1 MFKTLSYLFVSYGWS
16 QSGGDTNI
24 SVPIF
29 VIAPSIYT
37 SPLTTEEFN
46 DLVERV
52 LSVRQSQQKA
62 DVTENLM
69 NTIIIITNK
78 YIWQNFGFLVFTDL
92 LSVSMNKFL
101 WFNIIFL
108 ISVKPFQPR

>member
-24 SVPIF
+24 LVPTF

-78 YIWQNFGFLVFTDL
+78 YMV
-92 LSVSMNKFL
+92 KL
-101 WFNIIFL
+101 WFST
-108 ISVKPFQPR
+108 SVYRFALHFHEQTSVV